1 MAVPEAIDLVDLAI
15 KATAAY
21 NRPDLSSRLRHTR
34 ARLVDP
40 NVRVL
45 VVGEFK
51 QGKSQLVNAL
61 VNASVCPVDDDI
73 ATSLPTVV
81 RYAETPGVTLVRERE
96 SDSGEALPA
105 ERTDVP
111 VAQLAQYVSEA
122 GNPGNRRQLTY
133 AEVGLPRRLLQGGL
147 VLVDTPGVGGL
158 GSTHGAATMGA
169 LPRADA
175 VLLVSDAA
183 QEYTKPELD
192 FLSAAR
198 RLCPNVA
205 CVITKTDLYPQ
216 WRRIVE
222 LSTGHLGRAGLA
234 SEVFPVSSTLR
245 LHALRMAE
253 SAAAQ
258 DTQQPADTEQADAEQ
273 AEQQE
278 LMEESGY
285 VALIGYLQRGVLG
298 KADELDRRSVCQDVL
313 AVCEQVSAGM
323 RSELSACDN
332 PELAA
337 ELIATLTQAKGMADD
352 LRKRSAR
359 WQQTLNDGVQDLN
372 ADIEY
377 DLRDRLRA
385 ISREAEHTA
394 EQSDPK
400 DTWDQFATWVE
411 QQISEATTASF
422 VWAIE
427 RAQWLAGQVAEH
439 FNGSGIESLPD
450 LSFGPQDF
458 SSGQVRAL
466 ERPEA
471 EVIGVGGKLFTG
483 MRGGYGG
490 LVMVGMAT
498 GLAGMS
504 LLNPLSAAAGL
515 AFGGKTVH
523 DELKRNKQR
532 RQVDAKM
539 AVRKHI
545 DDVTFQ
551 VGKDIRDMLR
561 QVQRTLRDHFSTL
574 AEEMHTSLTEAV
586 AAAQKAVK
594 SDESTRGGRANDL
607 RAELDRIDMLASR
620 ARALVGSDAAV
631 LDGSFGSSTGALR

>member
-337 ELIATLTQAKGMADD
+337 ELIATLTQAKGMA
-352 LRKRSAR
+352 
-359 WQQTLNDGVQDLN
+359 
-372 ADIEY
+372 
-377 DLRDRLRA
+377 
-385 ISREAEHTA
+385 
-394 EQSDPK
+394 
-400 DTWDQFATWVE
+400 
-411 QQISEATTASF
+411 
-422 VWAIE
+422 
-427 RAQWLAGQVAEH
+427 
-439 FNGSGIESLPD
+439 
-450 LSFGPQDF
+450 
-458 SSGQVRAL
+458 
-466 ERPEA
+466 
-471 EVIGVGGKLFTG
+471 
-483 MRGGYGG
+483 
-490 LVMVGMAT
+490 
-498 GLAGMS
+498 
-504 LLNPLSAAAGL
+504 
-515 AFGGKTVH
+515 
-523 DELKRNKQR
+523 
-532 RQVDAKM
+532 
-539 AVRKHI
+539 
-545 DDVTFQ
+545 
-551 VGKDIRDMLR
+551 
-561 QVQRTLRDHFSTL
+561 
-574 AEEMHTSLTEAV
+574 
-586 AAAQKAVK
+586 
-594 SDESTRGGRANDL
+594 
-607 RAELDRIDMLASR
+607 
-620 ARALVGSDAAV
+620 
-631 LDGSFGSSTGALR
+631 